1 MFDDIANLF
10 IDNIRY
16 YLKQSWQSAG
26 YGGSPT
32 KRGLSD
38 KIATSKLYNDI
49 TYNIEYDDD
58 GFPEVFN
65 IIMEDYWYWI
75 DEGRKP
81 GRFPPV
87 NKIRQWILDKPVAWR
102 PQNGQIPTL
111 EQQTY
116 LIGRSIAEKGYA
128 GTNFTTLAE
137 QKTLNEA
144 LDRFGEEYAQQIEDF
159 LDQRLFIGESQTDLI
174 L

>member
-1 MFDDIANLF
+1 MYEDIANLF
-10 IDNIRY
+10 VENIQY

-26 YGGSPT
+26 YGGSPS
-32 KRGLSD
+32 KQGRGN
-38 KIATSKLYNDI
+38 KIATSSLYNNID
-49 TYNIEYDDD
+49 YNIEYDSN

-87 NKIRQWILDKPVAWR
+87 NKIRQWVLDKPVAWR
-102 PQNGQIPTL
+102 QQDGTIPTI
-111 EQQTY
+111 EQRTY
-116 LIGRSIAEKGYA
+116 LIGRSIKEKGYA
-128 GTNFTTLAE
+128 GINFTQLAE
-137 QKTLNEA
+137 EKTLNEA
-144 LDRFGEEYAQQIEDF
+144 LEKFGDEYASQIEDF
-159 LDQRLFIGESQTDLI
+159 LDQRIILGKSQEDLA